1 MWFLPVTCS
10 TRLYSF
16 LQALEA
22 CTHFTSPCMFTV
34 HYFLILLSASRPATS
49 FLWFTSPWKTFKM
62 IIWKHYKW
70 HIIGTII
77 GILLVLIIAILIYTL
92 PVSPCPQL
100 AAYSSGSF
108 HCTHHTSSLCR
119 CTCTH
124 SCTHHPPTAP
134 TTLQHSHFLH
144 LHTTPPKTTTHLL
157 TSKPST
163 SHSISFLTHKCLSIP
178 ASLLYP
184 SSQLPPSTLHPYTLP
199 PRSSHSPLSFSQS
212 QLGQWMM
219 GSLLPGGL

>member
-10 TRLYSF
+10 TKLFTF
-16 LQALEA
+16 LQVLEA
-22 CTHFTSPCMFTV
+22 CTNFTSPCVCSLVSTA

-77 GILLVLIIAILIYTL
+77 GILLVLILAIVIYTL

-100 AAYSSGSF
+100 AAHSPTAF
-108 HCTHHTSSLCR
+108 HCTYHTNSLFH

-124 SCTHHPPTAP
+124 FGTHH
-134 TTLQHSHFLH
+134 
-144 LHTTPPKTTTHLL
+144 
-157 TSKPST
+157 
-163 SHSISFLTHKCLSIP
+163 
-178 ASLLYP
+178 
-184 SSQLPPSTLHPYTLP
+184 TLP
-199 PRSSHSPLSFSQS
+199 HPTLPLPSPSQNTS
-212 QLGQWMM
+212 QNHH
-219 GSLLPGGL
+219 